1 MMIHAFIFGNA
12 RRSVGPNASKGRT
25 ALHASREIF
34 AATPFD
40 DAMARKGYAINK
52 MCFGERAGA
61 RRFRRLRNRQW
72 RRRSRMTKTSQKA
85 IQT

>member
-1 MMIHAFIFGNA
+1 MSTVGEWQQRFHREDRLRASSEIFG
-12 RRSVGPNASKGRT
+12 
-25 ALHASREIF
+25 SR
-34 AATPFD
+34 PFD
-40 DAMARKGYAINK
+40 GAMAQKGYALNK

-72 RRRSRMTKTSQKA
+72 RRRSQMTKTSQKA